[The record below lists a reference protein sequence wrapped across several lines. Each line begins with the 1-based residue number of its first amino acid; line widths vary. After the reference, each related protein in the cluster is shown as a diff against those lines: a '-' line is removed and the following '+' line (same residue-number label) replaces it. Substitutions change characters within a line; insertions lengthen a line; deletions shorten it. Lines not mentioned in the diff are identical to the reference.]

1 MDERP
6 DNHMDK
12 VLRANREK
20 AHSHMELITADGHH
34 VANVAPTLPLEPGH
48 TCLPARGR
56 APECLARNVRNG
68 SCRGL
73 DAQRVFG

>member
-34 VANVAPTLPLEPGH
+34 VANVAPTLPLEPGPLVFWG
-48 TCLPARGR
+48 TRVFLRVEG
-56 APECLARNVRNG
+56 LRNVWRETSG
-68 SCRGL
+68 TVV
-73 DAQRVFG
+73 AEV

>member
-20 AHSHMELITADGHH
+20 AHSHH

-56 APECLARNVRNG
+56 APKRPER
-68 SCRGL
+68 
-73 DAQRVFG
+73 

>member
-6 DNHMDK
+6 DN
-12 VLRANREK
+12 
-20 AHSHMELITADGHH
+20 HMELITADGHH
-34 VANVAPTLPLEPGH
+34 VANVAPTLPLVF
-48 TCLPARGR
+48 RGTR
-56 APECLARNVRNG
+56 VFLRVEGLRNVRNG

>member
-20 AHSHMELITADGHH
+20 AHSHMELITADGF
-34 VANVAPTLPLEPGH
+34 
-48 TCLPARGR
+48 
-56 APECLARNVRNG
+56 RNG